1 MAFFS
6 KTNVMIIFL
15 QKLAVVGEKS
25 ANVFGENIFKIITSA
40 TRFGFFDRF
49 LVFMYLDPLSTDFR
63 SLQQWAQRI
72 PSVEAEDE
80 RRISR
85 LMEKLPE
92 MTKGN
97 IRDRFYQERI

>member
-1 MAFFS
+1 
-6 KTNVMIIFL
+6 
-15 QKLAVVGEKS
+15 
-25 ANVFGENIFKIITSA
+25 
-40 TRFGFFDRF
+40 
-49 LVFMYLDPLSTDFR
+49 MYLDPLSTDFR